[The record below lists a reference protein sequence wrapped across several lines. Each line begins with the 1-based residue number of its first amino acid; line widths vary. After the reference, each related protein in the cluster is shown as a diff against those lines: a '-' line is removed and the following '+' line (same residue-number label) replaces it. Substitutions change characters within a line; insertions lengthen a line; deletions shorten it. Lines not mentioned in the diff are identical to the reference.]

1 MIETPQNFIDFELA
15 CSAEAE
21 VNKCYLLANEDFNIN
36 NSFIKRTAQDMMR
49 FIDVMKRKNIS
60 SRVAKM
66 IGLKREDRH
75 KDIIDTKTGLLDA
88 ERGSKL
94 TTKTDI
100 YNMLSERCGD
110 NVLKNIKA
118 FRSFVGTYVSEHMTE
133 LSFRGP
139 GNKLVWVHDEEFFK
153 ICGVKKEDI
162 MNAIKSSEYIKP
174 NWMIA
179 NKPINMFMAFLCFFL
194 YNNISAEEKKAINDP
209 KKYKTTNCYLAN
221 LILCIRFYS
230 SINYKYF
237 PNGVKEDLM
246 NKTIEELSDRY
257 TFSSLSNIFEYLNNT
272 AASNLLNAV
281 KLYNKPTDYNINYF
295 MDNLNSRIN
304 TVIKGIASAYY
315 ENVNNGVEVVTDK
328 FEITNEEGDT
338 MINIP
343 QTISSDIENLVRKL
357 AIKLSSNSQVIEK
370 YLYIACKETRQGV
383 SRMKSTIQL
392 MIDDDKE
399 LIIDLMRK
407 IITYYLGYLKKD
419 KKTIRSINFISL
431 MKKTYNVSNTVDK
444 GLIDI
449 KESLNKLLANNSK
462 EYLKTNRAAALSN
475 MKACVFYYWLLYI
488 NDKVEG

>member
-1 MIETPQNFIDFELA
+1 MIEIPQNFIDFELA

-21 VNKCYLLANEDFNIN
+21 VNKCYLLANEDFSLS
-36 NSFIKRTAQDMMR
+36 NSFIRKTAQDMSR
-49 FIDVMKRKNIS
+49 FINMIKRRDIS

-66 IGLKREDRH
+66 IGLKRSD
-75 KDIIDTKTGLLDA
+75 KIIDIVETRTGLLDA

-94 TTKTDI
+94 TVKTDI
-100 YNMLSERCGD
+100 YDILSEKCGE

-118 FRSFVGTYVSEHMTE
+118 FRSFVGSYVSEHMTE

-139 GNKLVWVHDEEFFK
+139 GKKFVWVHDEEFFK
-153 ICGVKKEDI
+153 ICGVKKEDV

-174 NWMIA
+174 NWIIA
-179 NKPINMFMAFLCFFL
+179 NKPINMFMAFLCFYLF
-194 YNNISAEEKKAINDP
+194 NHISAEEKKAINDP

-257 TFSSLSNIFEYLNNT
+257 TFSGLNNIFEYLNNT
-272 AASNLLNAV
+272 AASNLMNAV
-281 KLYNKPTDYNINYF
+281 DLYSKPTDYNINYF

-304 TVIKGIASAYY
+304 TVMKGIASAYY
-315 ENVNNGVEVVTDK
+315 ENVNNGVEVMTDK
-328 FEITNEEGDT
+328 METTNEEGDT
-338 MINIP
+338 ILNIP
-343 QTISSDIENLVRKL
+343 QSVSADIESLVRKL

-370 YLYIACKETRQGV
+370 YLYIACKETKQGV
-383 SRMKSTIQL
+383 SRMKSTIQM
-392 MIDDDKE
+392 MIDNDKE

-449 KESLNKLLANNSK
+449 KESLNKLLENNSK
-462 EYLKTNRAAALSN
+462 EYLKTSRVAALSN

-488 NDKVEG
+488 NDKAEG